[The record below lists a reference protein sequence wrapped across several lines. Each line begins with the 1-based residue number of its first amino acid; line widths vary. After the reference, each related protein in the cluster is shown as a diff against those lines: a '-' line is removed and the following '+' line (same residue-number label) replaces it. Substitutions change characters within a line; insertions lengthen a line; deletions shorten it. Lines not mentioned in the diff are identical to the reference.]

1 MKNVESWKSSKY
13 SFEKNKWRA
22 SRNPRE
28 VGYASRLV
36 ADMVA
41 QYYQKMLPIHARGKL
56 LDLGC
61 GKVPLYGAYKGVVD
75 DVTCVDW
82 QNSLHKNNHL
92 DVVADLNELLPLEAA
107 HFDTVILSDVL
118 EHIREPQQL
127 VGEIFRVLKPG
138 GKLIMNVPYF
148 YWLHEEPFDYYRYTK
163 HALKF
168 MAEKSGMEVLEI
180 ESLGGLPEILADLH
194 AKLFIKIP
202 LLGKYM
208 AIALQGLSQFVFST
222 GFGKKFSA
230 SSARKFPFAYGMV
243 AIKPKS

>member
-13 SFEKNKWRA
+13 SFDKNKWRG

-28 VGYASRLV
+28 LGYASRLV
-36 ADMVA
+36 ADLVA
-41 QYYQKMLPIHARGKL
+41 QYYKKMLPIHAGGKL

-61 GKVPLYGAYKGVVD
+61 GKVPLYGAYKDMVV

-82 QNSLHKNNHL
+82 ENSLHKNNHL

-107 HFDTVILSDVL
+107 QFDTVILSDVL

-127 VGEIFRVLKPG
+127 VREIFRVLKPG

-148 YWLHEEPFDYYRYTK
+148 YWLHEEPYDYYRYTK
-163 HALKF
+163 HALKY
-168 MAEKSGMEVLEI
+168 MAEKAGLEVLEI

-194 AKLFIKIP
+194 AKLFMKIP
-202 LLGKYM
+202 FIGKFM
-208 AIALQGLSQFVFST
+208 ALSLQGLTQLVFST
-222 GFGKKFSA
+222 GFGKKFSV

-243 AIKPKS
+243 AIKKNI